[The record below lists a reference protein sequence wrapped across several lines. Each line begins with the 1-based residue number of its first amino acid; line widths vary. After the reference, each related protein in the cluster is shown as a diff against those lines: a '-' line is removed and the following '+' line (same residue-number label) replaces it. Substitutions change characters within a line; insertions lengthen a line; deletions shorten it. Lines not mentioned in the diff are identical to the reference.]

1 MVEEQPS
8 PVRRTTRSMATK
20 GKGKKGGRARSPIK
34 KAAVPNQKQQVIKVN
49 VQKSNSRSGS
59 PKGKQNITLKKNAK
73 GVL

>member
-49 VQKSNSRSGS
+49 V
-59 PKGKQNITLKKNAK
+59 
-73 GVL
+73 